1 MPRKPASPARRAPS
15 RTSVET
21 HPVTPDRWDD
31 LIHLFGERGAVSGC
45 WCMWWR
51 LSSKE
56 FDATGA
62 RGRRSALEALVA
74 EGREPGLLA
83 YRDGEPVGWAAVA
96 PRDEFPRIER
106 SPKLKPVDDQ
116 PAWCVNCFYIDRR
129 HRNTGVSR
137 ALLAGA
143 VAFARERGARLV
155 EGYPIDTR
163 GEHSSAEGL
172 WTGTLDMFERAS
184 FVEVARRGGRP
195 LVRRRVRPPRS
206 AAIRT
211 SQGR

>member
-1 MPRKPASPARRAPS
+1 
-15 RTSVET
+15 
-21 HPVTPDRWDD
+21 
-31 LIHLFGERGAVSGC
+31 
-45 WCMWWR
+45 
-51 LSSKE
+51 
-56 FDATGA
+56 
-62 RGRRSALEALVA
+62 
-74 EGREPGLLA
+74 
-83 YRDGEPVGWAAVA
+83 VA

-129 HRNTGVSR
+129 HRNTGVAR

-163 GEHSSAEGL
+163 GEHSSSAGL

-206 AAIRT
+206 VAPRA
-211 SQGR
+211 SQDR